1 MYYSKPT
8 NEISAQTDPVKM
20 EEISTDISSIKDHLQ
35 APANHLMPST
45 NSLEESGRVNY
56 NYLHIIS
63 FCWTAQFVLLL
74 FVRIIADAL

>member
-35 APANHLMPST
+35 APANHSIPST
-45 NSLEESGRVNY
+45 NSPEESGRVNE
-56 NYLHIIS
+56 NY
-63 FCWTAQFVLLL
+63 
-74 FVRIIADAL
+74 